1 MRKSK
6 YLKLIISF
14 VITIYSASVHS
25 QIISPFEIMFDNKSD
40 KISNENIENIYSLIL
55 NLYTT
60 LNSENTT
67 KSDYSIKYKSI
78 LQENI
83 RKNELDTI
91 LNEIN
96 KNLELKSLIE
106 NDENFL
112 NLTSHY
118 IASNIGEID
127 QNDYQIQILKS
138 NIKIDESN
146 SINFLGNFDYSN
158 NKNLKTIETEIN
170 YKIKIK
176 DELTSK
182 IKLDLLIKAFT
193 HFEYVILSKDNV
205 NKDFVLGSDQY
216 KLIDLK
222 NNYIALKASNIDD
235 INIYAYKNG
244 MVSKTTDKL
253 SFPIYKSLYEY
264 FASNDDVNLEKL
276 KKNFPLEKLQNLN
289 KFGTYSIII
298 SKNTID
304 NEVLLSKKQFK
315 TLETEFAKQL

>member
-6 YLKLIISF
+6 HLKLIISF
-14 VITIYSASVHS
+14 IIIVYSASVHS
-25 QIISPFEIMFDNKSD
+25 QTISPFEIMFDNKSD

-60 LNSENTT
+60 LHPENTT
-67 KSDYSIKYKSI
+67 KSNYSIKYKSI

-91 LNEIN
+91 LNEIS

-106 NDENFL
+106 NDEKFL

-118 IASNIGEID
+118 VASNIGEID
-127 QNDYQIQILKS
+127 QNDYQIQILQS

-146 SINFLGNFDYSN
+146 SINSLGKFDYSDH
-158 NKNLKTIETEIN
+158 KNSKTIETEIN
-170 YKIKIK
+170 YRIKTK
-176 DELTSK
+176 DQLTSE

-193 HFEYVILSKDNV
+193 HYEYVILSKDNV
-205 NKDFVLGSDQY
+205 NKDLLLGSDQF

-222 NNYIALKASNIDD
+222 NNYIALETSNIDD

-289 KFGTYSIII
+289 KLGTYSIII
-298 SKNTID
+298 TNNTID
-304 NEVLLSKKQFK
+304 KEVLLSKKQFK
-315 TLETEFAKQL
+315 TLKAQFAKQL